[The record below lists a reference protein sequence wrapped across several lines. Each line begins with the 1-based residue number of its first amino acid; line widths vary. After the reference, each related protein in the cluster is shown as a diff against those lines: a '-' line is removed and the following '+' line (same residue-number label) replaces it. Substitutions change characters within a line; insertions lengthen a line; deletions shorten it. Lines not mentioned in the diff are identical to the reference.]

1 MPKKINIQLKK
12 KNINVTLIG
21 RRGVKGERGEQGP
34 QGDPATNLV
43 QSVNGKQGVVV
54 LNPTDVGADSAG
66 SAATAQANAKTY
78 TDTSSSNSLQASKAY
93 TDTEVSSLDAELAT
107 VAKTGSYSDLINK
120 PVIPTVPVLSVNGR
134 TGNVVG
140 LAEKAELDMVENE
153 LSQDLQ
159 DGDVATLSSAKTYTD
174 SGLANKVD
182 KVPGKQLSTED
193 YTSTEKSKLAG
204 IESGAEVNNISD
216 ANATDLTDGGVTTLH
231 YHTVTKSD
239 VGLAN
244 VDNTSD
250 ANKPISTATQT
261 AINLKADTTYVD
273 EADISAVA
281 TALEYTNER
290 NKVELD
296 SRKSPIISPITIF
309 DPGHGFVKSSTAGT
323 QTEDNVDG
331 YKKNNSM
338 VLATAGNG
346 SPVTS
351 RKSITTID
359 FTGKIPV
366 IAIKVSA
373 VANLSKILIK
383 LSSDGMTSSWYSL
396 NPDPEKFRFLKDN
409 VWIPINLSFSIAT
422 IPRYGAVDYSP
433 VVGSPDRSS
442 INTIEV
448 SVQDNSVGPVSVK
461 FGLIG
466 HTDEPARP
474 AVSLTFDD
482 GRISQYTLARK
493 KMDEYGMPGT
503 AYIND
508 ASIGDSTH
516 MSISQLREMQDQ
528 SGWDISAHTRTHAR
542 LTDLNLFQIEQE
554 LRLNK
559 EWLINNGFSKGANHL
574 AYPFGQFDYDEVIPM
589 AKKYFASA
597 RTVASF
603 PESAKTAN
611 PYALRGYYVL
621 NIASLDQ
628 MKNAVTRAIQNNE
641 WALFTFHSIVPTP
654 TGVEE
659 DLPQATFDAFID
671 WLATQDVDV
680 KPVSQVLEVQQPST
694 DASKLSK
701 AGDVMNANLGLFV
714 PTGVPTHALTLGSTA
729 TGIALYN
736 TADQTTNYSRVRQYS
751 NNTANYFLL
760 ESGGTEAARPIHL
773 GSNTGT
779 GLQIHASTTANAEP
793 GFIRTIGS
801 YGASNVKAVSFNN
814 IFDASYTTTQTQ
826 FALRPE
832 IRHAAAGAYTVLLI
846 DPTETTIGTG
856 SKLLIDAKVNGSHR
870 FSVDSD
876 GKVRINGSDFIS
888 GTGAPNGSVAAP
900 VGSQY
905 IDKSMNTG
913 ASIWIKKSG
922 TGNTGWQV
930 AEGDTGWRDISS
942 WDATGTVTGQALPTY
957 MTPAPGEV
965 GYIRVRRMNKTV
977 HLAMKSFV
985 LTGEAQIISPVGF
998 RSGGSQYPGIPV
1010 VVGSALSR
1018 LRVGS
1023 TLYIFGSSGQ
1033 STTGT
1038 YDTTATW
1045 STIESW
1051 PTTLPGTAA

>member
-1 MPKKINIQLKK
+1 MLKF
-12 KNINVTLIG
+12 NPISGTLDHYEVGSVT
-21 RRGVKGERGEQGP
+21 
-34 QGDPATNLV
+34 
-43 QSVNGKQGVVV
+43 SVN
-54 LNPTDVGADSAG
+54 A
-66 SAATAQANAKTY
+66 
-78 TDTSSSNSLQASKAY
+78 
-93 TDTEVSSLDAELAT
+93 
-107 VAKTGSYSDLINK
+107 
-120 PVIPTVPVLSVNGR
+120 R
-134 TGNVVG
+134 TGAVTG
-140 LAEKAELDMVENE
+140 LAEA
-153 LSQDLQ
+153 S
-159 DGDVATLSSAKTYTD
+159 
-174 SGLANKVD
+174 
-182 KVPGKQLSTED
+182 
-193 YTSTEKSKLAG
+193 
-204 IESGAEVNNISD
+204 
-216 ANATDLTDGGVTTLH
+216 DLTA
-231 YHTVTKSD
+231 HTSNTSNPHSVTKAQ
-239 VGLAN
+239 VGLGN

-250 ANKPISTATQT
+250 ANKPVSTATQT

-309 DPGHGFVKSSTAGT
+309 DPGHGFVKNSIAGT

-338 VLATAGNG
+338 VLATTGNG

-422 IPRYGAVDYSP
+422 IPRNGAIDYSP
-433 VVGSPDRSS
+433 IVGSPDRSS

-466 HTDEPARP
+466 YTDEPARP

-516 MSISQLREMQDQ
+516 MSIAQLREMQDQ

-621 NIASLDQ
+621 NTAALDQ

-641 WALFTFHSIVPTP
+641 WALFTFHSIVTTP

-680 KPVSQVLEVQQPST
+680 KPVSQVLEVQAPST
-694 DASKLSK
+694 DSSKLNKS
-701 AGDVMNANLGLFV
+701 GDIMEGNLGFS
-714 PTGVPTHALTLGSTA
+714 TLSNTPPLPVTMGYNSS
-729 TGIALYN
+729 GIGLYN
-736 TADQTTNYSRVRQYS
+736 TLDQITNYARLRIYS
-751 NNTANYFLL
+751 TSTMNYLMS
-760 ESGGTEAARPIHL
+760 EKAGTEEYRPIHI
-773 GSNTGT
+773 GSNTGY
-779 GLQIHASTTANAEP
+779 GLQVFPSITSSSTG

-801 YGASNVKAVSFNN
+801 FGSSGAVAVNLGN
-814 IFDASYTTTQTQ
+814 GFDAAYSTTQTQ
-826 FALRPE
+826 LAIRPL
-832 IRHAAAGAYTVLLI
+832 INQGSTAAYTALLI
-846 DPTETTIGTG
+846 NPTETTTGTG
-856 SKLLIDAKVNGSHR
+856 AKLLIDAQVNSTSKFKVAN
-870 FSVDSD
+870 D
-876 GKVRINGSDFIS
+876 GRVNINGADHITGS
-888 GTGAPNGSVAAP
+888 GFPNGVVSAP
-900 VGSQY
+900 VGSIY
-905 IDKSMNTG
+905 IDTAVTNGVS
-913 ASIWIKKSG
+913 SWIKKSG

-930 AEGDTGWRDISS
+930 LEGDTGWRETTS
-942 WDATGTVTGQALPTY
+942 WDASGVVTGDALVTNMVAASGQA
-957 MTPAPGEV
+957 
-965 GYIRVRRMNKTV
+965 GYIRVRRVNSTV
-977 HLAMKSFV
+977 YLSMKAFT
-985 LTGEAQIISPVGF
+985 LTGEVLVYSYAGF
-998 RSGGSQYPGIPV
+998 RGNTSQYVTIPLCL
-1010 VVGSALSR
+1010 GSAVVKCS
-1018 LRVGS
+1018 VGIDK
-1023 TLYIFGSSGQ
+1023 YIFGSTGQ
-1033 STTGT
+1033 NVTGT
-1038 YDTTATW
+1038 YGTEASW
-1045 STIESW
+1045 STNQAW
-1051 PTTLPGTAA
+1051 PTTLPGVAA